1 MNIQQV
7 TPIKIF
13 KPRIFLGFVLLFFAT
28 QLLSQNKLLKL
39 EKEFSF
45 DYLPEFVLTASHT
58 NILISS
64 WKKKSVSIKAYS
76 TGDVATQDL
85 EKANGLW
92 EIELQQSDSLI
103 SLNTDA
109 SKQLPQKIIVNYGVE
124 GATSSLDSN
133 NVVPTPVLNPLL
145 SNLEDA
151 NMPKVLRDRINKS
164 RFNFDAYRN
173 LGDTYFKIWE
183 FNLVKGLD
191 KESVKEVRN
200 WYNQMSSSLLEV
212 SNDITNS
219 GESKKNVYHFYK
231 SKSTPVN
238 LISKTIEIKLPE
250 KIASQLIANFGSV
263 AILNTSHNLQ
273 AKLKYTNFEAQN
285 VTGKQTNISIYSA
298 PVKINHWQEGTLR
311 LKYVKKAAVDIVAD
325 IRLFLV
331 SSKASIQTLTGKGE
345 FKSTFSHI
353 DVNRV
358 DTNFTS
364 LSFLNTNSDLV
375 LALPDQAYNFVYS
388 GEMSGIKIPP
398 NKLTL
403 KSLGDY
409 RKLMLHGY
417 SKTRNTDKEIE
428 MNMVNSQILL
438 K

>member
-7 TPIKIF
+7 TPIKIS

-45 DYLPEFVLTASHT
+45 DQLPKFVLTASHS

-64 WKKKSVSIKAYS
+64 WEKKSVSIKAYS
-76 TGDVATQDL
+76 TGDVATQAL
-85 EKANGLW
+85 EKANSLW
-92 EIELQQSDSLI
+92 EIEIQQSDSLI
-103 SLNTDA
+103 ALNTDA
-109 SKQLPQKIIVNYGVE
+109 SKQLPQKIIANYGAE
-124 GATSSLDSN
+124 GVKSSSLSN
-133 NVVPTPVLNPLL
+133 NIAPTPVLNPLL

-200 WYNQMSSSLLEV
+200 WYNQMSNNLLEV
-212 SNDITNS
+212 SNNITNS
-219 GESKKNVYHFYK
+219 GESKKKLYHFYETK
-231 SKSTPVN
+231 TTPVN
-238 LISKTIEIKLPE
+238 LIKKTIEIKLPE
-250 KIASQLIANFGSV
+250 KIASQLVANFGSV

-298 PVKINHWQEGTLR
+298 PVKINQWKEGTLR
-311 LKYVKKAAVDIVAD
+311 LKYVKKAAIDVATD
-325 IRLFLV
+325 IRLFVV
-331 SSKASIQTLTGKGE
+331 SSKALIQTLTGNGE

-353 DVNRV
+353 GVNKVDV
-358 DTNFTS
+358 NFTS